1 MLRAWLFALSIV
13 GEAQDSQPEEGNSQ
27 NQGGIR
33 WLRSGKEG
41 ILKDLEAGGKS
52 IFRKFH
58 RLGVLTPSQGC
69 QLLLRKPNGQTEVQS
84 KRYAEKPMH
93 VQRHQP
99 TKRLLRCF
107 AEGDHKEGL

>member
-52 IFRKFH
+52 IFR
-58 RLGVLTPSQGC
+58 
-69 QLLLRKPNGQTEVQS
+69 
-84 KRYAEKPMH
+84 
-93 VQRHQP
+93 
-99 TKRLLRCF
+99 
-107 AEGDHKEGL
+107 